1 MKTLLAAT
9 LVLNAQSHD
18 ETSLMQGLAR
28 RVDGKIGSDVA
39 KQDSTSKLMET
50 ATNMLKNGAGVTPD
64 VVEFIE
70 ETRNAISSNVL
81 GAITAA
87 HTADQDLISRIV
99 TDMEAAVDVFQGHI
113 DAHRDLQAAQELTNS
128 GHKQCRQQESHK
140 CGQSRECEWTLETLW
155 RAVVTAETRMKEIHS
170 NIHREWCVQPPSF
183 DFIHEH
189 ACSWEDRDNCWDWED
204 QHDMEGPET
213 SQTNDQYPVVD
224 YTSEVRQWKG
234 WSVTEF
240 GHYIAQVEI
249 VNLAWSAYNTKI
261 IECSGLESELEVL
274 RTTCDD
280 AQDDVDSGACTLYDS
295 HTEASRIFGEAW
307 NQLTTE
313 YNAET
318 GECHTA
324 AGAACDIHALMDAAL
339 AAGSTYEN
347 AAQNM
352 DCACTGIRQLEFDR
366 MREWETLK
374 IVDCLL
380 NTVYTHV
387 INSINSNEPCP
398 TIESHPEQTQGEINQ
413 CHVYDVS
420 WTSNLTIDY
429 CNAQPRWNINGPGD
443 VLPLECPTPPVC
455 EDCNVELPCSSEY
468 NWDTTGHFGDFISS
482 YQQSVWGSDS
492 CTECHVSL
500 SLAGW
505 GGCAAPKACQ
515 TCSGHL
521 PALVDVDY
529 VAPSAPCMEHQKHL
543 SLGESDLNTFRCQ
556 GTWCIPMQGRCNG
569 VDNCGDGSDEI
580 GCETAWSVPA
590 WLNLNEV
597 CREGANVVAG
607 EQDDVQFFCADGSCT
622 AVEGRCNGHNNCAD
636 GSDEANCPE
645 NTDGVTLESSSGLM
659 TTLETIQ
666 TGAYAFH
673 DRLYTFKSLGH
684 FTGMKMVKGSNE
696 DKFTP
701 EKNVQLKLRLPRPM
715 TVYVVTNAGQ
725 TLPWLADPQ
734 WTEVQGLTTPEY
746 SGLRMT
752 PDKEW
757 AVSIGVD
764 HLDAIDR
771 EEAHY
776 GGGKVF
782 SRTFPAGVVA
792 LRGNDGGRG
801 YDWSSAVTG
810 DHPSYLTFVAHP
822 SHVPTAAVTPSTG
835 ESMYIGC
842 FVDDPARDLGAM
854 QPGGATYTFAT
865 CFAQCA
871 GYEFLSLQYGGECFC
886 ANTHSTASQYVQ
898 VADSQC
904 SLVREPCSSTS
915 HNCGGTW
922 HQAIYQIGS
931 IGAEVS
937 LQYGHPSYNTNN
949 ALCVSMSH
957 NTAGNA
963 GCDATSCL
971 NNGNSDA
978 TMQTCNAAD
987 AGQRFLVDV
996 STGQLRSTMG
1006 PNLCLHVGVSSNHGA
1021 CEPFTLQACESHDTR
1036 QQFAQESHGGSTV
1049 WRNIATN
1056 LAIDSNSYRNSVDN
1070 WIWACPGT
1078 NTAKYFNGV

>member
-1 MKTLLAAT
+1 
-9 LVLNAQSHD
+9 
-18 ETSLMQGLAR
+18 MQGLAR
-28 RVDGKIGSDVA
+28 RVDGKLGSDVA

-50 ATNMLKNGAGVTPD
+50 ATNMLKSGAGVTPD

-70 ETRNAISSNVL
+70 ETRNAISLNVL
-81 GAITAA
+81 GAITIA
-87 HTADQDLISRIV
+87 HTDDQDMIRRIV
-99 TDMEAAVDVFQGHI
+99 TDMESAVATYQSHI
-113 DAHRDLQAAQELTNS
+113 ESHREAISAQASANS
-128 GHKQCRQQESHK
+128 DHHHCRQQESHK
-140 CGQSRECEWTLETLW
+140 CGGSRECEWILENYW
-155 RAVVTAETRMKEIHS
+155 RAVVTAETRMKEIHQ

-189 ACSWEDRDNCWDWED
+189 ACSWEDRENCWDWED

-224 YTSEVRQWKG
+224 YTSEVRTWKG

-240 GHYIAQVEI
+240 GHYIAQVEV
-249 VNLAWSAYNTKI
+249 VNTAWSAYNAQI
-261 IECSGLESELEVL
+261 ILCSGLEGELEVW

-280 AQDDVDSGACTLYDS
+280 KQDVVDNDGCTLYDTN
-295 HTEASRIFGEAW
+295 TEASRIFGVAW
-307 NQLTTE
+307 DSLTSE
-313 YNAET
+313 YDTET

-324 AGAACDIHALMDAAL
+324 AGVSCDIHALHDAAL
-339 AAGSTYEN
+339 AAGATYES

-366 MREWETLK
+366 KREWETLK

-380 NTVYTHV
+380 NTVYTHI
-387 INSINSNEPCP
+387 INSIESNEPCP
-398 TIESHPEQTQGEINQ
+398 TIESHPDQTQGEINQ
-413 CHVYDVS
+413 CHVYDIS

-429 CNAQPRWNINGPGD
+429 CGD
-443 VLPLECPTPPVC
+443 DLPLECPAPPVC

-468 NWDTTGHFGDFISS
+468 IWDTTGHFGDFISS

-492 CTECHVSL
+492 CPECHVSL

-505 GGCAAPKACQ
+505 GACAAPKFCQ
-515 TCSGHL
+515 KCLGHS
-521 PALVDVDY
+521 PALADVDY

-543 SLGESDLNTFRCQ
+543 AHGESDLNTFRCQ
-556 GTWCIPMQGRCNG
+556 GSWCLPMQGRCNG

-580 GCETAWSVPA
+580 GCETTWSVPA
-590 WLNLNEV
+590 WLNLNEI

-607 EQDDVQFFCADGSCT
+607 EQDDVQFFCNDGSCT

-645 NTDGVTLESSSGLM
+645 TTDGVTLESSSGLM

-666 TGAYAFH
+666 SGAYAFH

-684 FTGMKMVKGSNE
+684 FTGMKLVKTSNE

-701 EKNVQLKLRLPRPM
+701 EQNIQMKLRLPRPT
-715 TVYVVTNAGQ
+715 TVYVVTVAGQ
-725 TLPWLADPQ
+725 TLQWLAEPE
-734 WTEVQGLTTPEY
+734 WTEVQGLSTPEY

-757 AVSIGVD
+757 AVPE

-776 GGGKVF
+776 GGGKVYT
-782 SRTFPAGVVA
+782 RTFPAGVVA

-801 YDWSSAVTG
+801 YDWSSAITG

-822 SHVPTAAVTPSTG
+822 SHVPTPDVTPSTG

-842 FVDDPARDLGAM
+842 FVDDPARDLGSM
-854 QPGGATYTFAT
+854 QSGGATYTFAT

-886 ANTHSTASQYVQ
+886 ANEHSTAAQYVQ
-898 VADSQC
+898 VDDSQC
-904 SLVREPCSSTS
+904 NMVREPCTSSS

-931 IGAEVS
+931 VGSEVS
-937 LQYGHPSYNTNN
+937 LQYGHPSYNTDSG
-949 ALCVSMSH
+949 LCVSMSH
-957 NTAGNA
+957 NHGDLSGLLPSNA

-978 TMQTCNAAD
+978 TMQRCNAAD

-1021 CEPFTLQACESHDTR
+1021 CEPFTLQACMSTDDR
-1036 QQFAQESHGGSTV
+1036 QRFAQESHDGSTV
-1049 WRNIATN
+1049 WRNLATN
-1056 LAIDSNSYRNSVDN
+1056 LAIDSDSYRNTVDN

-1078 NTAKYFNGV
+1078 NTAKYFNAV

>member
-1 MKTLLAAT
+1 
-9 LVLNAQSHD
+9 
-18 ETSLMQGLAR
+18 MQGLAR
-28 RVDGKIGSDVA
+28 RVDGKLGSDVA

-50 ATNMLKNGAGVTPD
+50 ATNMLKSGAGVTPD

-70 ETRNAISSNVL
+70 ETRNAISLNVL
-81 GAITAA
+81 GAITIA
-87 HTADQDLISRIV
+87 HTDDQDMIRRIV
-99 TDMEAAVDVFQGHI
+99 TDMESAVATYQSHI
-113 DAHRDLQAAQELTNS
+113 ESHREAISAQASANS
-128 GHKQCRQQESHK
+128 DHHHCRQQESHK
-140 CGQSRECEWTLETLW
+140 CGGSRECEWILENYW
-155 RAVVTAETRMKEIHS
+155 RAVVTAETRMKEIHQ

-189 ACSWEDRDNCWDWED
+189 ACSWEDRENCWDWED

-224 YTSEVRQWKG
+224 YTSEVRTWKG

-240 GHYIAQVEI
+240 GHYIAQVEV
-249 VNLAWSAYNTKI
+249 VNTAWSAYNAQI
-261 IECSGLESELEVL
+261 ILCSGLEGELEVW

-280 AQDDVDSGACTLYDS
+280 KQDVVDNDGCTLYDTN
-295 HTEASRIFGEAW
+295 TEASRIFGVAW
-307 NQLTTE
+307 DSLTSE
-313 YNAET
+313 YDTET

-324 AGAACDIHALMDAAL
+324 AGVSCDIHALHDAAL
-339 AAGSTYEN
+339 AAGATYES

-366 MREWETLK
+366 KREWETLK

-380 NTVYTHV
+380 NTVYTHI
-387 INSINSNEPCP
+387 INSIESNEPCP
-398 TIESHPEQTQGEINQ
+398 TIESHPDQTQGEINQ
-413 CHVYDVS
+413 CHVYDIS

-429 CNAQPRWNINGPGD
+429 CGD
-443 VLPLECPTPPVC
+443 DLPLECPAPPVC

-468 NWDTTGHFGDFISS
+468 IWDTTGHFGDFISS

-492 CTECHVSL
+492 CPECHVSL

-505 GGCAAPKACQ
+505 GACAAPKFCQ
-515 TCSGHL
+515 KCLGHS
-521 PALVDVDY
+521 PALADVDY

-543 SLGESDLNTFRCQ
+543 AHGESDLNTFRCQ
-556 GTWCIPMQGRCNG
+556 GSWCLPMQGRCNG

-580 GCETAWSVPA
+580 GCETTWSVPA
-590 WLNLNEV
+590 WLNLNEI

-607 EQDDVQFFCADGSCT
+607 EQDDVQFFCNDGSCT

-645 NTDGVTLESSSGLM
+645 TTDGVTLESSSGLM

-666 TGAYAFH
+666 SGAYAFH

-684 FTGMKMVKGSNE
+684 FTGMKLVKTSNE

-701 EKNVQLKLRLPRPM
+701 EQNIQMKLRLPRPT
-715 TVYVVTNAGQ
+715 TVYVVTVAGQ
-725 TLPWLADPQ
+725 TLQWLAEPE
-734 WTEVQGLTTPEY
+734 WTEVQGLSTPEY

-757 AVSIGVD
+757 AVPE

-776 GGGKVF
+776 GGGKVYT
-782 SRTFPAGVVA
+782 RTFPAGVVA

-801 YDWSSAVTG
+801 YDWSSAITG

-822 SHVPTAAVTPSTG
+822 SHVPTPDVTPSTG

-842 FVDDPARDLGAM
+842 FVDDPARDLGSM
-854 QPGGATYTFAT
+854 QSGGATYTFAT

-886 ANTHSTASQYVQ
+886 ANEHSTAAQYVQ
-898 VADSQC
+898 VDDSQC
-904 SLVREPCSSTS
+904 NMVREPCTSSS

-931 IGAEVS
+931 VGSEVS
-937 LQYGHPSYNTNN
+937 LQYGHPSYTTDSG
-949 ALCVSMSH
+949 LCVSMSH
-957 NTAGNA
+957 NHGDLSGLLPSNA

-978 TMQTCNAAD
+978 TMQRCNAAD

-1021 CEPFTLQACESHDTR
+1021 CEPFTLQACMSTDDR
-1036 QQFAQESHGGSTV
+1036 QRFAQESHDGSTV
-1049 WRNIATN
+1049 WRNLATN
-1056 LAIDSNSYRNSVDN
+1056 LAIDSDSYRNTVDN

-1078 NTAKYFNGV
+1078 NTAKYFNAV

>member
-1 MKTLLAAT
+1 
-9 LVLNAQSHD
+9 
-18 ETSLMQGLAR
+18 MQGLAR
-28 RVDGKIGSDVA
+28 RVDGKLGSDVA

-50 ATNMLKNGAGVTPD
+50 ATNMLKSGAGVTPD

-70 ETRNAISSNVL
+70 ETRNAISLNVL
-81 GAITAA
+81 GAITIA
-87 HTADQDLISRIV
+87 HTDDQDMIRRIV
-99 TDMEAAVDVFQGHI
+99 TDMESAVATYQSHI
-113 DAHRDLQAAQELTNS
+113 ESHREAISAQASANS
-128 GHKQCRQQESHK
+128 DHHHCRQQESHK
-140 CGQSRECEWTLETLW
+140 CGGSRECEWILENYW
-155 RAVVTAETRMKEIHS
+155 RAVVTAETRMKEIHQ

-189 ACSWEDRDNCWDWED
+189 ACSWEDRENCWDWED

-224 YTSEVRQWKG
+224 YTSEVRTWKG

-240 GHYIAQVEI
+240 GHYIAQVEV
-249 VNLAWSAYNTKI
+249 VNTAWSAYNAQI
-261 IECSGLESELEVL
+261 ILCSGLEGELEVW

-280 AQDDVDSGACTLYDS
+280 KQDVVDNDGCTLYDTN
-295 HTEASRIFGEAW
+295 TEASRIFGVAW
-307 NQLTTE
+307 DSLTSE
-313 YNAET
+313 YDTET

-324 AGAACDIHALMDAAL
+324 AGVSCDIHALHDAAL
-339 AAGSTYEN
+339 AAGATYES

-366 MREWETLK
+366 KREWETLK

-380 NTVYTHV
+380 NTVYTHI
-387 INSINSNEPCP
+387 INSIESNEPCP
-398 TIESHPEQTQGEINQ
+398 TIESHPDQTQGEINQ
-413 CHVYDVS
+413 CHVYDIS

-429 CNAQPRWNINGPGD
+429 CGD
-443 VLPLECPTPPVC
+443 DLPLECPAPPVC

-468 NWDTTGHFGDFISS
+468 IWDTTGHFGDFISS

-492 CTECHVSL
+492 CPECHVSL

-505 GGCAAPKACQ
+505 GACAAPKFCQ
-515 TCSGHL
+515 KCLGHS
-521 PALVDVDY
+521 PALADVDY

-543 SLGESDLNTFRCQ
+543 AHGESDLNTFRCQ
-556 GTWCIPMQGRCNG
+556 GSWCLPMQGRCNG

-580 GCETAWSVPA
+580 GCETTWSVPA
-590 WLNLNEV
+590 WLNLNEI

-607 EQDDVQFFCADGSCT
+607 EQDDVQFFCNDGSCT

-645 NTDGVTLESSSGLM
+645 TTDGVTLESSSGLM

-666 TGAYAFH
+666 SGAYAFH

-684 FTGMKMVKGSNE
+684 FTGMKLVKTSNE

-701 EKNVQLKLRLPRPM
+701 EQNIQMKLRLPRPT
-715 TVYVVTNAGQ
+715 TVYVVTVAGQ
-725 TLPWLADPQ
+725 TLQWLAEPE
-734 WTEVQGLTTPEY
+734 WTEVQGLSTPEY

-757 AVSIGVD
+757 AVPE

-776 GGGKVF
+776 GGGKVYT
-782 SRTFPAGVVA
+782 RTFPAGVVA

-801 YDWSSAVTG
+801 YDWSSAITG

-822 SHVPTAAVTPSTG
+822 SHVPTPDVTPSTG

-842 FVDDPARDLGAM
+842 FVDDPARDLGSM
-854 QPGGATYTFAT
+854 QSGGATYTFAT

-886 ANTHSTASQYVQ
+886 ANEHSTAAQYVQ
-898 VADSQC
+898 VDDSQC
-904 SLVREPCSSTS
+904 NMVREPCTSSS

-931 IGAEVS
+931 VGSEVS
-937 LQYGHPSYNTNN
+937 LQYGHPSYNTDSG
-949 ALCVSMSH
+949 LCVSMSH
-957 NTAGNA
+957 NHGDLSGLLPSNA

-978 TMQTCNAAD
+978 TMQRCNAAD

-1021 CEPFTLQACESHDTR
+1021 CEPFTLQACMSTDDR
-1036 QQFAQESHGGSTV
+1036 QRFAQESHDGSTV
-1049 WRNIATN
+1049 WRNLATN
-1056 LAIDSNSYRNSVDN
+1056 LAIDSDSYRNTVDN

-1078 NTAKYFNGV
+1078 NTAKYFNAVSLPPLEGRG